1 MAAVAFDPL
10 EYTHQLEAS
19 GVPREQAEVHAKAM
33 TALFLHNFDALVTK
47 DYLDSRFNEFETRV
61 EAGMDKRF
69 ADMEVAVDKR
79 CTDLES
85 RIDKRFVD
93 MEVAVGKR
101 FTDMESR
108 IDKRF
113 VEMEVAV
120 DKRFTDMESRID
132 KRIMD
137 MEVGVDERFAGAESR
152 IDKRFVGAESVM
164 NQRFAEIDLRLEH
177 MDGRFN
183 LLYWMQGLTIACVVV
198 PVIHGFWG

>member
-33 TALFLHNFDALVTK
+33 TALYLHNFDALVTK

-61 EAGMDKRF
+61 EAVMDKRF

-79 CTDLES
+79 
-85 RIDKRFVD
+85 
-93 MEVAVGKR
+93 
-101 FTDMESR
+101 FTD
-108 IDKRF
+108 
-113 VEMEVAV
+113 MEVAV
-120 DKRFTDMESRID
+120 DKRFTAVEAAVD
-132 KRIMD
+132 KRFTAMEAAVGKRFTAMEAAVGKRFTAMEAALDKRFTD
-137 MEVGVDERFAGAESR
+137 MEVAVA
-152 IDKRFVGAESVM
+152 KRFVGAESVM